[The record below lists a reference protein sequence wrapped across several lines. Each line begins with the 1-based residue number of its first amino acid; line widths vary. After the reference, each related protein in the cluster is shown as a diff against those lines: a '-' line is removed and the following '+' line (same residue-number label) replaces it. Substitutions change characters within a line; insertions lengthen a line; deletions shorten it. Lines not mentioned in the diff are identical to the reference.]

1 MSPLDHFSKYLD
13 KSLQTHVLIQDMKG
27 DRGLREQFKADET
40 SVLDRYDLKPE
51 ERQAILDRDFKALYE
66 LGVHPYLLGQLS
78 RLIHGTVEGAGSSE
92 ASVALVRSLTR
103 ED

>member
-1 MSPLDHFSKYLD
+1 MTPLDHFSKYLD
-13 KSLQTHVLIQDMKG
+13 KSLQTHVLIQDLKG
-27 DRGLREQFKADET
+27 DRQLREQFKEDEA
-40 SVLDRYDLKPE
+40 SVLDRYELKPE
-51 ERQAILDRDFKALYE
+51 ERRAILDRDFKALYE

-92 ASVALVRSLTR
+92 ASVALVRSLTS